1 MKKNIIAILFIIT
14 SLIFSF
20 LFGFFT
26 KDILFKSKTNNQNR
40 TNNVIDKN
48 EAICL
53 EQASSTAE
61 TIACVQQSSK
71 EWNNE
76 ISKYINLLNDIS
88 NTEESQALKTSQ
100 DFWSKQNK
108 LDNKL
113 ITLFVKNKGGTMYL
127 QLAESD
133 SSELKK
139 QRAEFLKWLYEI
151 QDIEENY

>member
-1 MKKNIIAILFIIT
+1 MKKNIIVILFIIT

-26 KDILFKSKTNNQNR
+26 KDILVKSKTNNQNQI
-40 TNNVIDKN
+40 NNVIDKN
-48 EAICL
+48 EAVCL
-53 EQASSTAE
+53 EHASSTAE

-71 EWNNE
+71 EWNDE
-76 ISKYINLLNDIS
+76 ISKYINLLDNIS
-88 NTEESQALKTSQ
+88 NTEESRALKTNQ
-100 DFWSKQNK
+100 EFWSKQNK

-113 ITLFVKNKGGTMYL
+113 ITLFVRNKGGTMYL

>member
-1 MKKNIIAILFIIT
+1 MFII
-14 SLIFSF
+14 LY
-20 LFGFFT
+20 FFIVVINL
-26 KDILFKSKTNNQNR
+26 KHSSSYIKFPPCSNEPPLSAKS
-40 TNNVIDKN
+40 
-48 EAICL
+48 C
-53 EQASSTAE
+53 
-61 TIACVQQSSK
+61 
-71 EWNNE
+71 
-76 ISKYINLLNDIS
+76 LLNDIS